1 MAFGTKQQKNDFFRL
16 SLTLF
21 AITALVASVLALA
34 HYFTAPIIERAA
46 KERLNASLSALISE
60 AASFEEMPAFP
71 KVITTGGVSVPVDA
85 VYEARDSAGAFLGF
99 CVQVAPSGYS
109 DVIDMI
115 VAIDQAGAVRD
126 VEILSISDTPG
137 IGLKVKNDQ
146 EFQKSVLGL
155 SEVATIVKNPPA
167 SKTQVQVIAGATI
180 SSSAYIS
187 GVNAAIDIASQLMG
201 EVVS

>member
-21 AITALVASVLALA
+21 AITALVAAVLALA
-34 HYFTAPIIERAA
+34 NYFTAPIIERAA
-46 KERLNASLSALISE
+46 KERLNTSLSKLISE
-60 AASFEEMPAFP
+60 ADSFEEMPAFP
-71 KVITTGGVSVPVDA
+71 KEITAGGVSVPVDA
-85 VYEARDSAGAFLGF
+85 VYEAKDSAGTFLGF
-99 CVQVAPSGYS
+99 CVHVAPSGYS

-155 SEVATIVKNPPA
+155 SEVAAIVKNPPA

-187 GVNAAIDIASQLMG
+187 GVNAAIDVASQLMG